1 LSEPVASDSAA
12 GDAGRDR
19 VRKVYHEPSEPVDLL
34 SVAGA
39 PLARRMLPPMIAAVL
54 AVILVVLVARRVLA
68 D

>member
-12 GDAGRDR
+12 GDSSREG

-39 PLARRMLPPMIAAVL
+39 PLARRMLPPAIAAVL
-54 AVILVVLVARRVLA
+54 VLVLVALLARRVLA